1 MPAQWRLL
9 AEKIIRHRAGS
20 SRDTRVPLS
29 LGNQSQPCTQAELLP
44 AQLEMTAVSLHLGRG
59 GGVVSP
65 GPALSGTCCLTDT
78 RANSCVLP
86 MDLNQHPQLSPGKK
100 ILHQS
105 PVEEAEFWALRAR
118 NWRRLG
124 GCCEGASRPVH
135 PFTFQEWKGGT
146 GTCRLSRQSCLH
158 TMEFLFLGIVALP
171 DPAASRGFAGTPCLL
186 LGSSTSDSWVPPST
200 LCPQGGFGILAH
212 SISTFILTFRITRMF
227 CPSQPSTA
235 WIPRGW
241 IILYIQCCK

>member
-29 LGNQSQPCTQAELLP
+29 LGNQSQPCTQAELPP

-100 ILHQS
+100 ILHHS
-105 PVEEAEFWALRAR
+105 PVEEAEFWALEPET
-118 NWRRLG
+118 G
-124 GCCEGASRPVH
+124 GDWEDVVKGHRDL
-135 PFTFQEWKGGT
+135 FTPS
-146 GTCRLSRQSCLH
+146 LSRSGKGVQ
-158 TMEFLFLGIVALP
+158 G
-171 DPAASRGFAGTPCLL
+171 PAG
-186 LGSSTSDSWVPPST
+186 
-200 LCPQGGFGILAH
+200 
-212 SISTFILTFRITRMF
+212 
-227 CPSQPSTA
+227 
-235 WIPRGW
+235 
-241 IILYIQCCK
+241 